1 MNLHD
6 QLEELAPSMSTR
18 GLASGVRKRRR
29 RRQTIA
35 AGTATA
41 AVALVAV
48 GAVFLQTGTPT
59 GPSTYVDAVPGA
71 TQSEEVLSEQP
82 SSPSTEP
89 GQQLVAGQVT
99 LLRKDA
105 KSPVMMCTAV
115 MQSAPPQCE
124 GPTVTGEIDWEKIE
138 ASKYAEAPEFR
149 IADAWVVGHFD
160 STKQTFTLT
169 QQPTLEQPKGAEPVD
184 EEDPA
189 DVPQLCEDP
198 LAGAKKGGR
207 NDRDALVRKA
217 EALPG
222 YVDLWVS
229 DGSNAFNV
237 VVRQDAEGAFK
248 SLREVW
254 QGELCVEAR
263 EEVPSREQIQAAH
276 DALVPLR
283 REVPDLRVSKDNQ
296 GVMVSAWFIDEAT
309 ETIIH
314 QLAEA
319 HVPADAV
326 TIQSTLKPLAQ

>member
-18 GLASGVRKRRR
+18 GIANGVRKRRR
-29 RRQTIA
+29 RRQTLA

-48 GAVFLQTGTPT
+48 GGVFLQTGTPS

-82 SSPSTEP
+82 SSPSVEP

-105 KSPVMMCTAV
+105 KSPVMMCTV
-115 MQSAPPQCE
+115 LMESAPPQCE
-124 GPTVTGEIDWEKIE
+124 GPTVVGEIDWEKIE
-138 ASKYAEAPEFR
+138 SSRYPESPEFR
-149 IADAWVVGHFD
+149 IADAWIVGHFD

-169 QQPTLEQPKGAEPVD
+169 QQPTLEQPKGAAAVD
-184 EEDPA
+184 EDPF
-189 DVPQLCEDP
+189 DFPQLCDDP

-263 EEVPSREQIQAAH
+263 EEVPSREQIRAAH
-276 DALVPLR
+276 DALVPLSKD
-283 REVPDLRVSKDNQ
+283 VPDLRVSKDNQ

-309 ETIIH
+309 QARIH
-314 QLAEA
+314 ELAEA

-326 TIQSTLKPLAQ
+326 TIQSTLKPLTP

>member
-29 RRQTIA
+29 RRQTLA

-59 GPSTYVDAVPGA
+59 GQSTYVDAVPGA

-82 SSPSTEP
+82 SSPSVEP
-89 GQQLVAGQVT
+89 GRQLVAGQVT

-115 MQSAPPQCE
+115 MESAPPQCE

-169 QQPTLEQPKGAEPVD
+169 QQPTLEQPKGAAAVD
-184 EEDPA
+184 EDPF
-189 DVPQLCEDP
+189 DFPQLCEDP

-296 GVMVSAWFIDEAT
+296 GIMVSAWYIDEAT
-309 ETIIH
+309 QATIH

-326 TIQSTLKPLAQ
+326 TIQSTLKPLTQ